1 MPKFRRGHH
10 RLIAGVLRS
19 FNQELLTEARCF
31 FGGGTQLAMTYGEYR
46 ESRDVDF
53 LCSSRAGFRSLREQ
67 VTQVSLGRIASGTL
81 KLARE
86 VRADRDGIRTFFNVD
101 GTRLKFE
108 ILLEARIDL
117 DGELSSLFQVPT
129 LSRECAIA
137 EKFLANA
144 DRGMDESIM
153 FRDLVDLA
161 FAAVHAGKPAL
172 SSGLALAEQAYGS
185 AVRRSLKL
193 AIDAFRENRARAKV
207 SIDSLGIE
215 DTATLRKGV
224 RSLYALTA

>member
-1 MPKFRRGHH
+1 MPKFHRTHH

-19 FNQELLTEARCF
+19 LNPELLTEARCF

-53 LCSSRAGFRSLREQ
+53 LCSSRAGFRSLREE
-67 VTQVSLGRIASGTL
+67 VSQVSLGPIVSGTL

-86 VRADRDGIRTFFNVD
+86 VRADRDGIRTFFDVD

-108 ILLEARIDL
+108 IVLEARIDL
-117 DGELSSLFQVPT
+117 DGEFSRVFHVPT
-129 LSRECAIA
+129 LNRQCAIA

-144 DRGMDESIM
+144 DRGTDESIM

-185 AVRRSLKL
+185 AVRRSLRST
-193 AIDAFRENRARAKV
+193 IDTFRESRARAKA
-207 SIDSLGIE
+207 SIDSLGIK

>member
-1 MPKFRRGHH
+1 MPKFYRPHH

-19 FNQELLTEARCF
+19 FNKELLTEARCF
-31 FGGGTQLAMTYGEYR
+31 FGGGTQMAMTYGEYR
-46 ESRDVDF
+46 ESRDIDF
-53 LCSSRAGFRSLREQ
+53 LCSSRAGFRTMREQ
-67 VTQVSLGRIASGTL
+67 VTQVSLGKIVSGSL

-86 VRADRDGIRTFFNVD
+86 VRADRDGIRTFFEVD
-101 GTRLKFE
+101 GARLKLE

-117 DGELSSLFQVPT
+117 DGGPSSVFHVPT

-144 DRGMDESIM
+144 DRGMDDSMM

-161 FAAVHAGKPAL
+161 FAAVHAGEPDL
-172 SSGLALAEQAYGS
+172 SSGLELAEQAYGN

-193 AIDAFRENRARAKV
+193 AIEAFRENRSRAKA
-207 SIDSLGIE
+207 SIESLGIE
-215 DTATLRKGV
+215 NTATLRKGV